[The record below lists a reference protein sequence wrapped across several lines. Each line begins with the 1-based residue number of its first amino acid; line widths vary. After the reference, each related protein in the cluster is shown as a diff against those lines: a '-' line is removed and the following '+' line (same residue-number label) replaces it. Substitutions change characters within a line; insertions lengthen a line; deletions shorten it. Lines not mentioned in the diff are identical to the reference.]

1 MNSVRGLVLS
11 GLLIVSA
18 CQPPAFAHGGGGLGQ
33 YVIANALACQ
43 PGGVEQS
50 LGLIKQH
57 QPEGYPQSVRW
68 VLNNSYLCGEVRDI
82 ADQLQQAE
90 QVERAARAEGA
101 R

>member
-1 MNSVRGLVLS
+1 MNSVGGLVLS
-11 GLLIVSA
+11 GLVLIVSA
-18 CQPPAFAHGGGGLGQ
+18 CQPPASAHGGGGLGQ

-57 QPEGYPQSVRW
+57 QPEGYPQSVQW
-68 VLNNSYLCGEVRDI
+68 VLDNSYLCGEVRDI

-90 QVERAARAEGA
+90 RAARAEGA